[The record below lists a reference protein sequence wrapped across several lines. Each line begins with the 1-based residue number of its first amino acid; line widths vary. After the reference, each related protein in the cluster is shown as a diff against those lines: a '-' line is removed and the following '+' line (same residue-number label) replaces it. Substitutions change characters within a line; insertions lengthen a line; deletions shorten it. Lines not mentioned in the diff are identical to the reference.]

1 MEEKVLLK
9 LNVEVRDEVFLIIDV
24 VEDDLKFEESVWEF
38 LIKLV
43 IVNEMVIF
51 VEIFCMIDD
60 IFVNE
65 WFFMDEVLI
74 NMVEDDIFKFKDDV
88 GGRVLLYIN
97 VDEINVF
104 IVGLV
109 VIEWGKEDFI
119 VFGDDFEGNLGIEE
133 RFCVV
138 MIEWLFILL
147 LGFDGDR

>member
-1 MEEKVLLK
+1 M
-9 LNVEVRDEVFLIIDV
+9 RDEVFLIIDV

-43 IVNEMVIF
+43 IINEIVIF

>member
-1 MEEKVLLK
+1 M
-9 LNVEVRDEVFLIIDV
+9 RDEVFLIIDV

-43 IVNEMVIF
+43 IINEMVIF

-109 VIEWGKEDFI
+109 VIEWGEEDFI

>member
-1 MEEKVLLK
+1 M
-9 LNVEVRDEVFLIIDV
+9 RDEVFLIIDV

-43 IVNEMVIF
+43 IINEMVIF

>member
-1 MEEKVLLK
+1 MDDGDWDEKDEMVMFL
-9 LNVEVRDEVFLIIDV
+9 VIFDIDEVIVIEEFLIIDV
-24 VEDDLKFEESVWEF
+24 EEN
-38 LIKLV
+38 I
-43 IVNEMVIF
+43 
-51 VEIFCMIDD
+51 
-60 IFVNE
+60 
-65 WFFMDEVLI
+65 
-74 NMVEDDIFKFKDDV
+74 KFKDDV

-109 VIEWGKEDFI
+109 VIEWGEEDFI
-119 VFGDDFEGNLGIEE
+119 VFGDDFEGNLGTEE

>member
-1 MEEKVLLK
+1 M
-9 LNVEVRDEVFLIIDV
+9 RDEVFLIIDV